1 MTIYPVDD
9 LGLNKDKRRV
19 LKIYKIIQINIGEIS
34 QKIKSLRLKIAVHLL
49 AINESSIRG
58 HPLTKKLY
66 NLW

>member
-34 QKIKSLRLKIAVHLL
+34 QKIKSLCLKIAVYLL
-49 AINESSIRG
+49 AIYR
-58 HPLTKKLY
+58 
-66 NLW
+66 